1 MSTPTAPPSSTAGA
15 GLEPAPAGRTRMSPR
30 RRARISRSIQY
41 SILIALVLVFAV
53 GTDWADFA
61 DAFLNPTAVQ
71 EILPRIPAAF
81 LNTLVYTA
89 AAFAVGLSLGLVLA
103 LMKLSSVRPYRWIAT
118 TYIEFFRGIPALL
131 VVVAFGYAVPVAL
144 GITFDS
150 IILVIALALGMVA
163 SAYIAET
170 IRAGLQAVPKG
181 QVEAARS
188 LGMSHPRTMATVV
201 IPQAFRI
208 ILPPMTNEI
217 ILLTKDTSLIYVLGL
232 LPSQFELTKLGRDAL
247 NSATG
252 GLTALIVI
260 GAAYLLIT
268 IPLGILARSLERRS
282 GGAR

>member
-1 MSTPTAPPSSTAGA
+1 VS
-15 GLEPAPAGRTRMSPR
+15 
-30 RRARISRSIQY
+30 
-41 SILIALVLVFAV
+41 
-53 GTDWADFA
+53 
-61 DAFLNPTAVQ
+61 
-71 EILPRIPAAF
+71 EILPRIPNA
-81 LNTLVYTA
+81 LKNTLVYTL
-89 AAFAVGLSLGLVLA
+89 AAFSVGLSLGLVLA
-103 LMKLSSVRPYRWIAT
+103 LMKLSSVKPYRWIANV
-118 TYIEFFRGIPALL
+118 YVEFFRGIPALL
-131 VVVAFGYAVPVAL
+131 VVVAFGYAIPVAL

-150 IILVIALALGMVA
+150 IIVTIALALGMVA

-170 IRAGLQAVPKG
+170 IRAGLQAVPRG

-188 LGMSHPRTMATVV
+188 LGMSHSRTLGAVV

-260 GAAYLLIT
+260 GAAYLIIT
-268 IPLGILARSLERRS
+268 VPLGFLARYLERRT

>member
-1 MSTPTAPPSSTAGA
+1 MSAPTAQPGTETDTGA
-15 GLEPAPAGRTRMSPR
+15 VAAGRPRMSPR
-30 RRARISRSIQY
+30 RRARISRGVQY
-41 SILIALVLVFAV
+41 TILVALVVVFAAR
-53 GTDWADFA
+53 TNWTEFA
-61 DAFLNPTAVQ
+61 DAFLNPTAVS
-71 EILPRIPAAF
+71 EILPRIPGA
-81 LNTLVYTA
+81 LKNTLVYTL

-118 TYIEFFRGIPALL
+118 VYIEFFRGIPALL

-150 IILVIALALGMVA
+150 IIATIALALGMVA

-188 LGMSHPRTMATVV
+188 LGMSHSRTLVTVV

-232 LPSQFELTKLGRDAL
+232 LPTQFELTKLGRDAL

-260 GAAYLLIT
+260 GAAYLIIT
-268 IPLGILARSLERRS
+268 VPLGFLARSLERRT